1 MTDPFAYRTSTLT
14 ALNNATKRTGLWTC
28 FPGVI
33 RSNKTNA
40 KTAPYIWNPQM
51 TNLDLSSDF
60 YVEWSADND
69 FRSGEIYHIK
79 RNWAGGAPVP
89 WSVARFFITNARI
102 PIEGCFPHRRLDCFV
117 SNTALAP
124 KPEQLARLLFE
135 VLRSRGLI
143 DEPAW
148 LNWYVA
154 KEQGGARFG
163 EVFDPD

>member
-1 MTDPFAYRTSTLT
+1 MND
-14 ALNNATKRTGLWTC
+14 
-28 FPGVI
+28 
-33 RSNKTNA
+33 
-40 KTAPYIWNPQM
+40 
-51 TNLDLSSDF
+51 LDLSPDF
-60 YVEWSADND
+60 YVEWSADKD

-79 RNWAGGAPVP
+79 RNRTGGSVS

-102 PIEGCFPHRRLDCFV
+102 PIEGFFPHRRLDCFV
-117 SNTALAP
+117 SDTALVS

-154 KEQGGARFG
+154 KEQGGAPFG
-163 EVFDPD
+163 EVFDLD